1 MLSLI
6 WLCIYLQLSLGFA
19 HNLHGERQSYSV
31 RLHEVPTV
39 CNPTLLR
46 PIEQVSTMCTYQIIF
61 NFTSIIQHPSKFP
74 AQGVETICKEEQR
87 SRWREV
93 AIGC

>member
-6 WLCIYLQLSLGFA
+6 WLCLYLQLSLGFA
-19 HNLHGERQSYSV
+19 HNLHGDRQSYRV

-39 CNPTLLR
+39 CNPTLHR
-46 PIEQVSTMCTYQIIF
+46 PIEQVSTMCTYRILF
-61 NFTSIIQHPSKFP
+61 NFTSIIQHLSKFP

>member
-19 HNLHGERQSYSV
+19 HTLLGERQSYSV

-87 SRWREV
+87 SRSREV
-93 AIGC
+93 AIGS

>member
-19 HNLHGERQSYSV
+19 HNLLGEWQSYSA

-46 PIEQVSTMCTYQIIF
+46 PIEQVSTMYQIIF

-74 AQGVETICKEEQR
+74 AQGVETICKEEQM

>member
-39 CNPTLLR
+39 CNPTHLK
-46 PIEQVSTMCTYQIIF
+46 PIEQISTMCTYRIIF
-61 NFTSIIQHPSKFP
+61 NFTSIIQHTSKFP
-74 AQGVETICKEEQR
+74 AQGVETICKEEQM